1 MNALDVMRYAQ
12 RLSVQVNAQDGD
24 LRLRGKRS
32 AVDHV
37 APLVKRYKRELV
49 VALGGANQCSSCD
62 YLRRFAQT
70 KAFECWDCTHLLM
83 TRERRTDTRRIWFW
97 RCARDYPI
105 SEVGVRGERI
115 VVAPP
120 GCDDFQPWRT
130 SESTSHKEEE

>member
-1 MNALDVMRYAQ
+1 MNAVDVMRYAQ
-12 RLSVQVNAQDGD
+12 RLSVQVSAQNGD
-24 LRLRGKRS
+24 LRLRGKRT

-37 APLVKRYKRELV
+37 APLVKQHKRELV

-70 KAFECWDCTHLLM
+70 KAFECWGCTHLLM

-97 RCARDYPI
+97 RCAKGYAVLEI
-105 SEVGVRGERI
+105 GVLGERV

-120 GCDDFQPWRT
+120 GCNKFQP
-130 SESTSHKEEE
+130 SACQG